1 MNKTWCQEWDS
12 NDPHQDVIIEC
23 DSSDVGLGA
32 VLMQEGWP
40 VAYASRA
47 LTKTERNYAQIE
59 KECLAIVFATQRFEQ
74 YILGKDKV
82 TIFTDHKPLVT
93 IFGKPILASPKR
105 LQRMR
110 LTLQKYSLNLHHKP
124 GVKMYISDT
133 LSRAS
138 LPIEQDNDQ
147 IPDYLICQ
155 LDSEKAITD
164 DIENT
169 VNDEVIFVTD
179 ERLEKI
185 RREISMDVTL
195 QTLMSV
201 IYKGWAENKNNVPL
215 AIREYW
221 PYRDELAAAN
231 GLVFRGTRIIIPL
244 TMRPEMTTR
253 AHASHLGIHYT
264 LNTAR

>member
-1 MNKTWCQEWDS
+1 
-12 NDPHQDVIIEC
+12 
-23 DSSDVGLGA
+23 
-32 VLMQEGWP
+32 
-40 VAYASRA
+40 
-47 LTKTERNYAQIE
+47 
-59 KECLAIVFATQRFEQ
+59 
-74 YILGKDKV
+74 
-82 TIFTDHKPLVT
+82 
-93 IFGKPILASPKR
+93 
-105 LQRMR
+105 
-110 LTLQKYSLNLHHKP
+110 
-124 GVKMYISDT
+124 MYISDT

-147 IPDYLICQ
+147 IPDNLICQ

-244 TMRPEMTTR
+244 TMKWLHELM
-253 AHASHLGIHYT
+253 HLIWGYTIH
-264 LNTAR
+264 